1 MKPIEEFRKIYL
13 IYLHVCN
20 EDETDLDILDDYFNY
35 KEVVENMNETALFD
49 ECCRIAVNDLYDRVR
64 SLKGENYV

>member
-1 MKPIEEFRKIYL
+1 MKPVEEFRKIYL
-13 IYLHVCN
+13 IYLDVCS
-20 EDETDLDILDDYFNY
+20 EDETDPDILAENFDYRL
-35 KEVVENMNETALFD
+35 VVEDMNETALFD